1 MLVFFRVTN
10 IVPTFSAESIP
21 TIKFAEFSKILLRK
35 YLTKNFIYTL
45 HIIKINQKKYK
56 NIATISTQR
65 ASMHNSLFTIDY
77 IDAGGRS

>member
-45 HIIKINQKKYK
+45 HIIKINQK
-56 NIATISTQR
+56 NTRISQQLARNEHQCTTVF
-65 ASMHNSLFTIDY
+65 LPLI
-77 IDAGGRS
+77 I